1 MNEAS
6 KVTWPYSKPITRLS
20 NDWRYGLLE
29 IQAEYLLGSLLSQE
43 FNDGRIY
50 MTGNLL

>member
-1 MNEAS
+1 MSEAS
-6 KVTWPYSKPITRLS
+6 KVTWPSSKPISRLS
-20 NDWRYGLLE
+20 NDWRFGLLE
-29 IQAEYLLGSLLSQE
+29 IQAEYLLGPLLSQK